1 MYFSG
6 IREKAIQTKRLN
18 VSYLEAGEPTKQ
30 AMILIHGNFSSS
42 HFWPENMRALAKGY
56 WVLAPD
62 LRGFGNTEALP
73 IDATRGMRDWSDDL
87 FSLVEALEIKTPFHL
102 IGWSLGG
109 SVALQYAIEHP
120 TDLASLVLIAP
131 GPPYGATG
139 TKGLEGELCYPNNA
153 GAGAGGSNPLLTQAI
168 LNKDRSEDN
177 PNTPRSMINNVYF
190 KPPFRLSKEVEDILV
205 ESVLTTRIGE
215 DFNPGNFE
223 KVPEWPGFA
232 PGTKGVLNT
241 LAPKYH
247 NLSGIIDITPK
258 MPILWVRGTDDK
270 IISDSSAA
278 DFALLGKL
286 GLVPGWPGEE
296 VFPVVP
302 MIQQTRAVL
311 DKYKANGGIY
321 EEFVIPD
328 TAHSP
333 HIEKPEVF
341 HSKLASFIAEY
352 CK

>member
-6 IREKAIQTKRLN
+6 ISEKTIQTKRLK
-18 VSYLEAGEPTKQ
+18 VSYLEAGDPQKQ
-30 AMILIHGNFSSS
+30 AMILVHGNFSSS
-42 HFWPENMRALAKGY
+42 HFWPDNMRVLAEKY

-87 FSLVEALEIKTPFHL
+87 HSLVDALGIKTPFHL

-109 SVALQYAIEHP
+109 SVSLQYAIDHP
-120 TDLASLVLIAP
+120 ADLASLVLIAP

-139 TKGLEGELCYPNNA
+139 TKDLEGTLCYPNNA
-153 GAGAGGSNPLLTQAI
+153 GAGAGGSNPQLSQAI
-168 LNKDRSEDN
+168 LSKDRSEDH
-177 PNTPRSMINNVYF
+177 PNTPRNMINSVYF
-190 KPPFRLSKEVEDILV
+190 KPPFRVPMEVEDILV

-215 DFNPGNFE
+215 DFNPGNFD
-223 KVPEWPGFA
+223 VVAEWPGFA

-247 NLSGIIDITPK
+247 NLSGIVNITPK

-270 IISDSSAA
+270 IISDMSLA
-278 DFALLGKL
+278 DFAVLGKM
-286 GLVPGWPGEE
+286 GFIPGWPGDE

-302 MIQQTRAVL
+302 MIGQTRAVL
-311 DKYKANGGIY
+311 DKYKANGGFY

-333 HIEKPEVF
+333 HIEKPEEF
-341 HSKLASFIAEY
+341 HAKLASFLAEHT
-352 CK
+352 K